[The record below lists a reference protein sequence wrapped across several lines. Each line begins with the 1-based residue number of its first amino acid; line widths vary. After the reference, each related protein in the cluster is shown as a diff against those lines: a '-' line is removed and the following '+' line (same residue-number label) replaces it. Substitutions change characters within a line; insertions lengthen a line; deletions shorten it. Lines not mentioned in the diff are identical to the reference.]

1 MQRRKRNYFNLF
13 LGWIDRV
20 SLGTIVLLACASVVG
35 FALVFWRLT
44 AAGGGLSGL
53 PGKQLTFK
61 DCLYFSIVTFTSL
74 GYGDIAPISWGR
86 VFASAEVLLGLSFL
100 GVAIAKLSSARQS
113 YYLGQLYARN
123 AQENIRQFVIRL
135 RELRARYVSTFVEL
149 KGGRSPVPSLS
160 SLHLELHALL
170 SQILSYLTFEIQNG
184 DFLGQIPKGP
194 ITRLLHTCAKLVPS
208 ITAVSTFRRSLHS
221 QEQRSIAKGLIRQIT
236 EIGELVKEN
245 TEELAMASEAM
256 GLLERCSSSKAELQR
271 VFDEVAAAKGK
282 AGGPKRQASN

>member
-1 MQRRKRNYFNLF
+1 MQRGKRNYSNLV

-20 SLGTIVLLACASVVG
+20 SLRALVLLAAAVVVG
-35 FALVFWRLT
+35 FALAFWRLT
-44 AAGGGLSGL
+44 AAASGL
-53 PGKQLTFK
+53 RGIPGEPLRFR

-86 VFASAEVLLGLSFL
+86 LLASAEVLLGLSFL

-123 AQENIRQFVIRL
+123 AQENIRQFVIKL
-135 RELRARYVSTFVEL
+135 RELRARYVSALVEL

-160 SLHLELHALL
+160 SLHLEVRALL

-194 ITRLLHTCAKLVPS
+194 VTRLLHTCAKLVPS
-208 ITAVSTFRRSLHS
+208 ITVVSTFRRSLHS
-221 QEQRSIAKGLIRQIT
+221 QKQRSIAK
-236 EIGELVKEN
+236 EP
-245 TEELAMASEAM
+245 
-256 GLLERCSSSKAELQR
+256 LQR
-271 VFDEVAAAKGK
+271 PQNVATIHRGRRV
-282 AGGPKRQASN
+282 PASWFEIS